1 MGQYLDGGVDD
12 DDDGAESF
20 SSLAR
25 SFSLNFRAYSS
36 IPSQNALSSRTTGN
50 MNGSRKD
57 SMKTPSKWVGK
68 WVGGGSVGGSVGSD
82 RLRSNRITPEE
93 LCQNEGFLST
103 RCGIS

>member
-12 DDDGAESF
+12 GDDGDHGGAESF

-68 WVGGGSVGGSVGSD
+68 WVVGGSE